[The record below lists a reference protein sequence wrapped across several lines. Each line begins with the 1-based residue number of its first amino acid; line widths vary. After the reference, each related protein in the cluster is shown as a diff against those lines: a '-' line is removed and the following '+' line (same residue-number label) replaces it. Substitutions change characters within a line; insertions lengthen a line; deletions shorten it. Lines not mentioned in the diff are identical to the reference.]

1 MIAKAKGPEGT
12 SKKAVTQPQNKT
24 VQLAIIARLENR
36 AFKGSTSM
44 LLEAIKP
51 TPIKNMPMLEPV
63 GQ

>member
-12 SKKAVTQPQNKT
+12 NKNAVTQQQNNT

-44 LLEAIKP
+44 LLDTIKP
-51 TPIKNMPMLEPV
+51 TPIKNIPMLEPV
-63 GQ
+63 AP